1 MNSVVLGVL
10 GVSALLVAI
19 SVVVPIARRLML
31 PYTLVLAALGCVV
44 GLSGYLNLGAVG
56 LGGQIVSGLKEIG
69 LLDDAFIYI
78 FLPPLLFSAGL
89 TVDVRH
95 ILQDAGYVLLLAFV
109 AVLLCTV
116 FVGYGLDLASGLGLV
131 PCLLLGTIVS
141 TTDTAA
147 VINIFR
153 EAGAPKRLSAI
164 VEGEALF
171 NDAAAIALF
180 GLFLSMITL
189 GKRLDIVEA
198 TRAFAFALIGGAA
211 FGYFMARIC
220 GWLISFLQDSVTTE
234 VTLTVALTY
243 FTFIVSNEVLGISG
257 VIATVTLAT
266 FVGSGSRT
274 RVSPGSWEVLH
285 NVWEHLDFWATSFI
299 FIISATYIP
308 RALNIFSWHDALNV
322 GVVFVAALASR
333 AIVIGGMMPTFSA
346 IGASKPLQGAYK
358 IVLWWGGMRGAV
370 TVALA
375 LATTATDAVPVP
387 VRHLIASTA
396 IGYVIASLIV
406 NGLTLRPLMSF
417 MRLDRFSE
425 RDHALR
431 NRMFALARRR
441 IRKELSGVAAT
452 IGHDADK
459 LCNTVVPASRSR
471 PAGRASTSGLT
482 MALDT
487 WSNHEFDTILAFRER
502 GLITRH
508 HADILR
514 GQADRLINALRN
526 GGVNGYAS
534 EVERAPR
541 ADILLQVYFL
551 LYRRFG
557 WHKALKLGVT
567 SRTEY
572 LVAELLLVSDLVGQ
586 CASNASSLFGK
597 EIAPQ
602 LKNLLDSRL
611 RATEAELQSI
621 ESIFPRFSASM
632 RHRYLALV
640 ALGLVEGEYRRHLS
654 DATISVDVFEDLDR
668 GRRAIAMQFTRRF
681 DATSPLDVGKFVKSF
696 PMVDQFPMVRPCL
709 KPYVAFPGQRI
720 AIDAKNKP
728 RVYFIVSG
736 QIEARSMGSPLSL
749 SAGEFFA
756 KRGYFAQCRVVVEPV
771 SKGYAG
777 LLEVDWLRLKTVMN
791 MEPEFGS
798 RFRSTS
804 AGAARAPFPA
814 AC

>member
-10 GVSALLVAI
+10 GVSAMLVAI
-19 SVVVPIARRLML
+19 SVVVPVARRLML
-31 PYTLVLAALGCVV
+31 PYTLVLAALGCVI
-44 GLSGYLNLGAVG
+44 GLLSYLHFADVG
-56 LGGQIVSGLKEIG
+56 LGGQIVSGLREIG

-95 ILQDAGYVLLLAFV
+95 ILEDAGYVILLAFV

-116 FVGYGLDLASGLGLV
+116 FVGYSLDLVSGIGIV

-189 GKRLDIVEA
+189 GKHPDVLDAARE
-198 TRAFAFALIGGAA
+198 FALALVGGAA
-211 FGYFMARIC
+211 FGYFMARVC

-299 FIISATYIP
+299 FIISAMYIP
-308 RALNIFSWHDALNV
+308 RALNVFSWADALNV
-322 GVVFVAALASR
+322 TVVFVAGLASR

-375 LATTATDAVPVP
+375 LATTATDAVPLP

-396 IGYVIASLIV
+396 IGYVIASLVV
-406 NGLTLRPLMSF
+406 NGLTLRPVMSF
-417 MRLDRFSE
+417 LHLDRFNE

-431 NRMFALARRR
+431 NRMLTLARRR
-441 IRKELSGVAAT
+441 IKKELSEVAT
-452 IGHDADK
+452 LIGHDAEK
-459 LCNTVVPASRSR
+459 LSIDVVPAHRTK
-471 PAGRASTSGLT
+471 PAGGESASGL
-482 MALDT
+482 ALALET

-508 HADILR
+508 HADALR
-514 GQADRLINALRN
+514 GQADRLMHALRN
-526 GGVNGYAS
+526 GGIEGYAFEAEHVRRS
-534 EVERAPR
+534 NFQLRM
-541 ADILLQVYFL
+541 YFTL
-551 LYRRFG
+551 HRRFG
-557 WHKALKLGVT
+557 WLTALVMGIT
-567 SRTEY
+567 ARTEY
-572 LVAELLLVSDLVGQ
+572 LVAELLLVRDLVDQ
-586 CASNASSLFGK
+586 CASNAGKLFGK
-597 EIAPQ
+597 DTAHQ
-602 LKNLLDSRL
+602 LKSHLDNRL
-611 RATEAELQSI
+611 KATEEELKSI
-621 ESIFPRFSASM
+621 ESIFPKFSSAM
-632 RHRYLALV
+632 RHRYLELV
-640 ALGLVEGEYRRHLS
+640 ALGLVEAEYRRHLS
-654 DATISVDVFEDLDR
+654 DATISIEVFEDLD
-668 GRRAIAMQFTRRF
+668 GSRRAIASAFTRRF
-681 DATSPLDVGKFVKSF
+681 DGSSPLDLGELVKAF
-696 PMVDQFPMVRPCL
+696 PMIDDYPAVRPSL
-709 KPYVAFPGQRI
+709 KPYVAFPGQHIGVETKGTPRLYLVI
-720 AIDAKNKP
+720 A
-728 RVYFIVSG
+728 G
-736 QIEARSMGSPLSL
+736 QIETRSMGAPVSL
-749 SAGEFFA
+749 GPGDFFA
-756 KRGYFAQCRVVVEPV
+756 TRSYFAGCKAVTHAV
-771 SKGYAG
+771 SKGYTG
-777 LLEVDWLRLKTVMN
+777 LLEVDWFRLKAIMQS
-791 MEPEFGS
+791 EPEFGS
-798 RFRSTS
+798 RFRHHPQPTE
-804 AGAARAPFPA
+804 A
-814 AC
+814 